1 MKASGRRFLASVE
14 EAQVTSCELLVDL
27 NFSQPAI
34 ACLLRLWHCQN
45 NTHLFY
51 RARFIVDM
59 VLTVF
64 GKITRKK
71 KGEFEPPACIRSK
84 RDTKFRGFSP
94 LTFFSNFFFHPHG
107 ICPFQGFRGYS
118 YCKLLQKFQR
128 LPLTRT
134 NLVQLRTKEIKTR
147 DERGQRFCG
156 D

>member
-45 NTHLFY
+45 STHLFY
-51 RARFIVDM
+51 RRALFIVDM
-59 VLTVF
+59 VLIVF

-84 RDTKFRGFSP
+84 RDTKFGGILSTHLFLELFFSP
-94 LTFFSNFFFHPHG
+94 ARYLPVSRFSWL
-107 ICPFQGFRGYS
+107 Q
-118 YCKLLQKFQR
+118 LLQTLAKVPATSFDKNE
-128 LPLTRT
+128 PRT
-134 NLVQLRTKEIKTR
+134 TAY
-147 DERGQRFCG
+147 
-156 D
+156 